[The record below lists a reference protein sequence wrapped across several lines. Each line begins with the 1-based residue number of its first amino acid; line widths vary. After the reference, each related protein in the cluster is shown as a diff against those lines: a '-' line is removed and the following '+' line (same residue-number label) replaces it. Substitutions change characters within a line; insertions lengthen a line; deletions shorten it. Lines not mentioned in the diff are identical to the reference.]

1 MIKRKFIKVTLQRGE
16 SLNRENFANC
26 TCLLV
31 TKGCFMVFNNNGEMM
46 FCLSAGETNV
56 VSGHY
61 ELTGTATE
69 NDTEVII
76 V

>member
-1 MIKRKFIKVTLQRGE
+1 MIKRKFIRITLERGE
-16 SLNRENFANC
+16 SLNREDFIGF

-31 TKGCFMVFNNNGEMM
+31 IKGNFVIFNTKGEIVFR
-46 FCLSAGETNV
+46 LTAGEANV
-56 VSGHY
+56 VSGHH

-69 NDTEVII
+69 DDTEVII